1 MPYLPLYVQDFLTD
15 EKLIECSA
23 ESTGVYIRLL
33 CIMHKS
39 HEYGKILLKQKDKQ
53 NPKQNESKILDFAF
67 KLAKQMPWDL
77 DVIVRGL
84 TELAAEGVITIDGD
98 TLFQKRMVKDGKI
111 SEIRS
116 NAGKKGGKSSKT
128 GPPKQPAPSPSAGFA
143 STFASD
149 FAQAKTQAN
158 SEIEIENEIDTEDKE
173 IEEGNDK
180 RGEGSRAREGPPDEQ
195 PDERPDEPPES
206 TVDPELAQVI
216 NHYQDLVDPMPSP
229 ICANELIFFTGKF
242 GAEIVIH
249 AIDIGRDSL
258 KGRVNWPYIKGILRR
273 YLNENVQ
280 TIGDV
285 RRLADEFEERTS
297 AGRQAGGNTTA
308 RPSASAG
315 AMDDLQQLHRMYEA
329 AESDDQ

>member
-53 NPKQNESKILDFAF
+53 NPKQNESKLSDFAF

-77 DVIVRGL
+77 DTIIRGL
-84 TELAAEGVITIDGD
+84 AELVAEGVVTIEGD
-98 TLFQKRMVKDGKI
+98 TLFQKRMVKDGQI

-116 NAGKKGGKSSKT
+116 NAGKKGGNSSKN
-128 GPPKQPAPSPSAGFA
+128 GKPKQSPLDTSSGFA
-143 STFASD
+143 SGFASS

-158 SEIEIENEIDTEDKE
+158 SEIEIENEIDPEGKG
-173 IEEGNDK
+173 IEEDLDK
-180 RGEGSRAREGPPDEQ
+180 RGEGSRTREGPPDEQ
-195 PDERPDEPPES
+195 PDGSPKS
-206 TVDPELAQVI
+206 TVDPELAKVI
-216 NHYQDLVDPMPSP
+216 THYLDTVDPTPSP
-229 ICANELIFFTGKF
+229 ICTDDLIFFTGKF
-242 GAEIVIH
+242 GSEIVIH

-273 YLNENVQ
+273 YLSENVQ

-285 RRLADEFEERTS
+285 HRLEEEFEERTS